1 MSGRHQKGR
10 PDKDEAADRGEASPS
25 SGGEPEAPAATEH
38 DEAPPR
44 EASGLEP
51 VASAAT
57 APDELDAL
65 RKERDELRDQL
76 LRKRADFE
84 NYRKRVERDREQA
97 ARDATAA
104 LLRELIPT
112 LDNLER
118 ALAAAGDEASLRT
131 GVELT
136 LRELSVLVDRHGLR
150 AFDPTGQLF
159 DPEAHQALLHE
170 AAPGYPEGT
179 VVEVFRKGYSMEERL
194 LRPAL
199 VKVAKGAEPG
209 PDSESGGVH

>member
-1 MSGRHQKGR
+1 MTGRHHKPR
-10 PDKDEAADRGEASPS
+10 PEPDAAADKEEAAPS
-25 SGGEPEAPAATEH
+25 SEGEPEVPAAAGEGKAPAPEAT
-38 DEAPPR
+38 
-44 EASGLEP
+44 GLEP
-51 VASAAT
+51 VAPT
-57 APDELDAL
+57 YEELEAV
-65 RKERDELRDQL
+65 RKERDELRDQV

-97 ARDATAA
+97 ARDTTAA

-118 ALAAAGDEASLRT
+118 ALAAGGDETSLRT

-136 LRELSVLVDRHGLR
+136 LRELSALLERHGLR
-150 AFDPTGQLF
+150 PQDPTGQIF
-159 DPEAHQALLHE
+159 DPQSHHALLHE
-170 AAPGYPEGT
+170 AVPGYPEGT

-199 VKVAKGAEPG
+199 VKVAKGEQP
-209 PDSESGGVH
+209 PDPESGGVH